1 MGLCCTKTLIPR
13 FKFNMK
19 KITIPFQQ
27 EEAVYYSDFSGR
39 CFGEMHPDA
48 ELQMT
53 FNYGSKYDGSNLT
66 IHLTDKEA
74 QEVIEYIKSRVT
86 EDFKIHLN
94 KILEEEKATI
104 QQSLESR
111 DYIMGQ
117 YTLNSAELY
126 KDLLK

>member
-1 MGLCCTKTLIPR
+1 
-13 FKFNMK
+13 MK
-19 KITIPFQQ
+19 KVTTPYQQ
-27 EEAVYYSDFSGR
+27 EDAVYYSDFSGR
-39 CFGEMHPDA
+39 CFGETGPDA

-74 QEVIEYIKSRVT
+74 QEVIDYIKSRVT
-86 EDFKIHLN
+86 QDFKNHLN
-94 KILEEEKATI
+94 KTLEEEKAMI

-117 YTLNSAELY
+117 YALNSAELY
-126 KDLLK
+126 KDITK